1 MANKKPIQGKY
12 SLYAFPTNSSYTLTG
27 NARSASFGVNAPAVE
42 LVTKCISAPDGNNAV
57 SFAVENKITIKRF
70 RVRMNGAPGIQAG
83 VNHIAAKFKLIFGR
97 IDSDNNLKI
106 YDSVWI
112 EAPNFGEWV
121 DAELLVEPYKRTG
134 GDSAFDFMQIIID
147 TDNSIFYVDDFNLQD
162 DYIGQGITPIIE
174 MEIETAGLF
183 VRSNGVEF

>member
-27 NARSASFGVNAPAVE
+27 NARSASFGVNSPAVD
-42 LVTKCISAPDGNNAV
+42 LLTKCISAPEGNNAV
-57 SFAVENKITIKRF
+57 AFKVENKLTIKRF

-83 VNHIAAKFKLIFGR
+83 VNHTAAKFKLIFGR
-97 IDSDNNLKI
+97 IDLDNNLHT

-121 DAELLVEPYKRTG
+121 DADLLVEPYKRTG
-134 GDSAFDFMQIIID
+134 GNTAYDFIGIIID
-147 TDNSIFYVDDFNLQD
+147 PDNSVFYVDDFNLQA

-174 MEIETAGLF
+174 MEIETAGLY
-183 VRSNGVEF
+183 VKSNGQIF

>member
-1 MANKKPIQGKY
+1 MEQKTTQGKY

-27 NARSASFGVNAPAVE
+27 NARSASFGVNSPAVE

-57 SFAVENKITIKRF
+57 SFFVEYALTIQRF

-83 VNHIAAKFKLIFGR
+83 VNHSAAKFKLIFGR
-97 IDSDNNLKI
+97 IDSDNNLQI

-121 DAELLVEPYKRTG
+121 NADLLVEPYKRTG
-134 GDSAFDFMQIIID
+134 NNNAFDYMQIIVD
-147 TDNSIFYVDDFNLQD
+147 SDNSVFYVDDFNLQAD
-162 DYIGQGITPIIE
+162 FIGQGITPIIE